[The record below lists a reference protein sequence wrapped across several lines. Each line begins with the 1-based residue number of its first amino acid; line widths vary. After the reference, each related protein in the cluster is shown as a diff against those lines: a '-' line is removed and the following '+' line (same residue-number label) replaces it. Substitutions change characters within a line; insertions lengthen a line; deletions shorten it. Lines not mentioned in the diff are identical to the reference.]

1 MALKRLR
8 LPAIAL
14 ALLLAGCNP
23 RSRVES
29 ARKAVEEFH
38 RLYNASDFEGMYRF
52 SGSAIRS
59 SAPLSAFVKYERN
72 VHDKL
77 GSLKSAEVA
86 NYNILYLF
94 SGPQVRLDYTCTFE
108 KAQAVESF
116 EINFK
121 HDRPSIDGY
130 RIDSPKLE
138 EPKQR

>member
-1 MALKRLR
+1 MVFQRLR
-8 LPAIAL
+8 LSAIAL
-14 ALLLAGCNP
+14 ALLLGACNP

-52 SGSAIRS
+52 SGSAVRS
-59 SAPLSAFVKYERN
+59 SVSLSAFVRYERN
-72 VHDKL
+72 VRDKL
-77 GSLKSAEVA
+77 GSLKSAEVE

-94 SGPQVRLDYTCTFE
+94 RGPQVRLDYKCGFE

-121 HDRPSIDGY
+121 HDLPSIDGY

-138 EPKQR
+138 QAK